1 MRGARPMNSNTPD
14 QLPPKNTRPKQQPI
28 DQQWLID
35 YLTLPKRKKRSK
47 LTEFF
52 GWVLGF

>member
-1 MRGARPMNSNTPD
+1 MSTATPD
-14 QLPPKNTRPKQQPI
+14 QAKQSNPADKKRPKQQPI

-35 YLTLPKRKKRSK
+35 YLTLPKKKKRSK

>member
-1 MRGARPMNSNTPD
+1 MSTMIPG
-14 QLPPKNTRPKQQPI
+14 QPKQSAPVDRKRPKQQPI
-28 DQQWLID
+28 DQQWLVD

>member
-1 MRGARPMNSNTPD
+1 MSTSPLGQRRSENP
-14 QLPPKNTRPKQQPI
+14 RPKQQPI
-28 DQQWLID
+28 DQQWLVD